1 MNVSIFKTSELHIV
15 LHESFFNYLFAQ
27 TDDDD
32 ADNDNYKHTKQATL
46 FLIATTKFHVFMYFI
61 IFHLSQVKTRC
72 IMSFSQ
78 VHCMDANITM
88 KMKLLKLFLEKIK
101 YCKEIIA
108 EE

>member
-1 MNVSIFKTSELHIV
+1 MNISIFKTSQLHIV

-32 ADNDNYKHTKQATL
+32 ADNDNYKHTRQATL

-72 IMSFSQ
+72 MYNVLFTGAL
-78 VHCMDANITM
+78 HGCKHNNENEANEIVLR
-88 KMKLLKLFLEKIK
+88 KNKIL
-101 YCKEIIA
+101 
-108 EE
+108 